1 MKNWRMNNWKAH
13 LLVCGLALGLPGCV
27 IVDDD
32 DAPPALVGTVTVDW
46 SIAGFQ
52 DPADCVDFG
61 VDRFE
66 LVIYDGPGDVVDEY
80 ETYCEDF
87 SLSVDLYEGYYFGD
101 VTLIDPFDDAVTLTK
116 EIDIDIIGDTEL
128 EIPIDFPPS
137 SFL

>member
-1 MKNWRMNNWKAH
+1 MKNWKSH
-13 LLVCGLALGLPGCV
+13 LLVCGLALGLPGCI

-52 DPADCVDFG
+52 DPNDCVDFG
-61 VDRFE
+61 VDRLE
-66 LVIYDGPGDVVDEY
+66 LVIYDGPGDVVDVY
-80 ETYCEDF
+80 DPYCEEF
-87 SLSVDLYEGYYFGD
+87 AVSVDLYEGYYFGD
-101 VTLIDPFDDAVTLTK
+101 VTLLDGFDDPVTLTK
-116 EIDIDIIGDTEL
+116 EIDIDIIGDTVL